1 MSATIIS
8 GKELSRTIRT
18 QIKTEAEEF
27 YSKTGRRVGLAAVK
41 VGDDPASAIYVRN
54 KIKACADCGIRSFEY
69 FLPKETTREELLSLI
84 DTLNADKN
92 IDGILV
98 QLPLPSQL
106 DEREIIAAL
115 KVEKDVDGFSVMNA
129 GKLSTG
135 ERALAPCTAVGIIEL
150 IKSTGETIAGKNA
163 VVLGR
168 SNIVGKPA
176 AQLLL
181 AENATVT
188 VCHSKTQNLKAHTLG
203 ADILVAAVGKRNA
216 VTADMV
222 KKGAI
227 VIDVGINRGDDG
239 VKGDVDF
246 DSVSEVAGYI
256 TPVPGGVGPMT
267 ITMLLKNTLTAAKA
281 NG

>member
-8 GKELSRTIRT
+8 GKLLSQKIRAK
-18 QIKTEAEEF
+18 IKTEAEEF
-27 YSKTGRRVGLAAVK
+27 FSKNGRRVGLAAVK
-41 VGDDPASAIYVRN
+41 VGEDPASAIYVRN

-69 FLPKETTREELLSLI
+69 FLPKETSREELLSLI
-84 DTLNADKN
+84 ETLNEDKN

-98 QLPLPSQL
+98 QLPLPEHL
-106 DEREIIAAL
+106 NEREIIAAL
-115 KVEKDVDGFSVMNA
+115 SPEKDVDGFSVMNA
-129 GKLSTG
+129 GKLFTG
-135 ERALAPCTAVGIIEL
+135 EKALSPCTAVGIIEL
-150 IKSTGETIAGKNA
+150 IKSTGVTIAGKNA
-163 VVLGR
+163 VVIGR
-168 SNIVGKPA
+168 SNIVGKPV

-188 VCHSKTQNLKAHTLG
+188 VCHSKTNDIKSHTRE

-216 VTADMV
+216 VRRDMV

-246 DSVSEVAGYI
+246 DGVSEVAGYI

-267 ITMLLKNTLTAAKA
+267 ITMLLENTLTAAKA
-281 NG
+281 K